1 MLSGGIID
9 VPLEREVEF
18 SVDLVPGIR
27 CFYGTMPEVGARIIR
42 TERAVRRFTGK
53 KIR

>member
-1 MLSGGIID
+1 MFSDEIID

-27 CFYGTMPEVGARIIR
+27 CFYGTMPEVGIGISR
-42 TERAVRRFTGK
+42 TERAVGRFTRK
-53 KIR
+53 ENC